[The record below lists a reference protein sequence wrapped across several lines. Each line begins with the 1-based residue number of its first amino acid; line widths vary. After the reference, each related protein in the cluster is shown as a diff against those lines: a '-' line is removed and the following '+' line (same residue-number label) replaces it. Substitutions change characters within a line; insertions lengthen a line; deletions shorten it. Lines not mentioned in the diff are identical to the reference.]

1 MRRGGEFMRA
11 DLHCHS
17 RYSDSSVTVQDIVRM
32 AKLHQVDAIAITD
45 HDTLAGQEEAL
56 LYGKQYGVEIV
67 PGLELSGWDYK
78 RQQKA
83 HILCYYPKKQ

>member
-1 MRRGGEFMRA
+1 MRA

-45 HDTLAGQEEAL
+45 HDTLAGQ
-56 LYGKQYGVEIV
+56 
-67 PGLELSGWDYK
+67 
-78 RQQKA
+78 
-83 HILCYYPKKQ
+83 